1 MKRMSEKKVK
11 SSEQEIPRIHQK
23 ISLTPRLIIRQ
34 STGPLRITDN
44 LNLGAGKGE

>member
-1 MKRMSEKKVK
+1 MSEKKLK

-34 STGPLRITDN
+34 STGPLRITGDVN
-44 LNLGAGKGE
+44 LSAGKGE